1 MFVTFFL
8 NCNILGIDY
17 LYDFCV
23 LGMKFVPSKFVRPP
37 KEFLALYGPNI
48 RQSRLE
54 SFFVSRKKEPQSKK
68 EDKFF
73 IGCRAKRQQKIKSYF
88 KKQ

>member
-1 MFVTFFL
+1 MIY
-8 NCNILGIDY
+8 CILG
-17 LYDFCV
+17 
-23 LGMKFVPSKFVRPP
+23 MMFVPSKFVRPP

-54 SFFVSRKKEPQSKK
+54 SFYVSCKKETQAKK

-73 IGCRAKRQQKIKSYF
+73 IAPRVKRQQKIKSYF
-88 KKQ
+88 KKL